1 MAAASASHPLLLL
14 CLRVLCFILLQVHP
28 FAAAARTRTTTTATG
43 SVNRKA
49 ASLILPLKT
58 QQVAAGTLP
67 RAGRPPN
74 KLYFH
79 HNISLTVPLTVG
91 SPPQNV
97 SMVLDTGSELSW
109 LRCDALTGAA
119 PGAPSFRP
127 LASSSYA
134 AIPCASATCRDRT
147 RDLASPAFCNPAN
160 KLCGVSLSYAD
171 GSAAD
176 GDLASDIFRVGQ
188 SPPLRALFSCVGSP
202 VSSSGEDAVTAGI
215 LGMNRGSLSFVSQMG
230 ARRFSYCISDRDST
244 GVLLLGGDS
253 AALPFPVPLNY
264 TPLIQISLPLPYFD
278 RVAYSVQLEG
288 IRVGSTLLPIPKSVL
303 VPDHTGAGQTMVDSG
318 SQFTF
323 LLGPVYTVLKNE
335 FLRQTRGAL
344 SQLGEPEF
352 AFQGAFD
359 TCFRVPRARPSPA
372 SAGSLPAVVLMF
384 RGGAAV
390 PVSGD
395 RLLYQAPG
403 EVRGGGADAVWCL
416 TFGNSDLVP
425 MEAYVIGHH
434 HQQNVWVEYDLE
446 RSRVGFAPVRCD
458 LASQRL
464 GALH

>member
-1 MAAASASHPLLLL
+1 MGSSRDPFLLLLCVQVLIFLLPNNFAAPFFPVAEAAAASADKRS
-14 CLRVLCFILLQVHP
+14 
-28 FAAAARTRTTTTATG
+28 
-43 SVNRKA
+43 

-58 QQVAAGTLP
+58 QQIPSGSIP
-67 RAGRPPN
+67 RPPN

-79 HNISLTVPLTVG
+79 HNVSLTVPLTVG

-109 LRCDALTGAA
+109 LRCSGNSTASASG
-119 PGAPSFRP
+119 PSFRP
-127 LASSSYA
+127 LSSSSYVS
-134 AIPCASATCRDRT
+134 IPCASASCQVRT
-147 RDLASPAFCNPAN
+147 RDLPSPAFCGAGG
-160 KLCGVSLSYAD
+160 KLCRVSMSYAD
-171 GSAAD
+171 GSSAD

-188 SPPLRALFSCVGSP
+188 LPAVRALFGCVDTSF
-202 VSSSGEDAVTAGI
+202 SSTGEDAVTAGL
-215 LGMNRGSLSFVSQMG
+215 LGMNRGSLSLVSQMG
-230 ARRFSYCISDRDST
+230 TRRFSYCISDRDST
-244 GVLLLGGDS
+244 GVLLLGGDGPG
-253 AALPFPVPLNY
+253 ALPFPVPLNY

-288 IRVGSTLLPIPKSVL
+288 IRVGATLLPIPKSVL

-323 LLGPVYTVLKNE
+323 LLGPAYAVLKSE
-335 FLRQTRGAL
+335 FLRQTRGKLA
-344 SQLGEPEF
+344 QLGEPGF

-359 TCFRVPRARPSPA
+359 TCFRVPTGRPAPA
-372 SAGSLPAVVLMF
+372 PMLPEVVLLF
-384 RGGAAV
+384 RGGAEVAV
-390 PVSGD
+390 AGE

-425 MEAYVIGHH
+425 LEAYVIGHH
-434 HQQNVWVEYDLE
+434 HQQNVWVEYDLAGA
-446 RSRVGFAPVRCD
+446 RVGFAPVRCD

-464 GALH
+464 GAVA